1 MGKAGERVKAA
12 YIKYGPPDVVEVNDL
27 YKPVPKNNEVLI
39 KVRAASVNPLDY
51 KTMTGGP
58 YIVRLLL
65 GLRKP
70 KIKQLGVDVAGQV
83 ESVGGSVTQFKPG
96 DAVFG
101 TCRGAFAEYACTC
114 ESARVMK
121 SALVMK
127 PHNVTFEQAACV
139 PIAALTAL
147 QGLRD
152 KGRIQ
157 PGQEVLINGAAGGV
171 GTFAVQIAKSFGAN
185 VTGVCSTRNVDMVR
199 SIGVDRVIDYTQED
213 FTRSG
218 RRYDI
223 FFDAVGNHSLSA
235 CRRVLSPKG
244 ILIMV
249 GAPNDA
255 RLVGIL
261 ARLIGALVLS
271 LFVSQELV
279 IFLAKSNRE
288 DLTTLGNLVATG
300 RVTPVIDRRF
310 SLSQVPEA
318 LRHLEEGHARGKVA
332 IILEQHNKET

>member
-1 MGKAGERVKAA
+1 MRAA
-12 YIKYGPPDVVEVNDL
+12 YTKYGPPDVVEVGDL
-27 YKPVPKNNEVLI
+27 DKPVPAKSEVLI
-39 KVRAASVNPLDY
+39 KVRAASVNPLDW

-83 ESVGGSVTQFKPG
+83 EAVGENVTEFKPG

-127 PHNVTFEQAACV
+127 PHNVTFEQAACA

-152 KGRIQ
+152 KGRIR
-157 PGQEVLINGAAGGV
+157 PGQKVLINGAAGGV
-171 GTFAVQIAKSFGAN
+171 GTFAVQIAKSFEAI
-185 VTGVCSTRNVDMVR
+185 VTGVCSAGNVDMVR
-199 SIGVDRVIDYTQED
+199 SIGADRVIDYAEED

-218 RRYDI
+218 QRYDI
-223 FFDAVGNHSLSA
+223 FFDAVGNHSLTAS
-235 CRRVLSPKG
+235 RRVLGPKG

-255 RLVGIL
+255 PLIGIL

-271 LFVSQELV
+271 LFVRQKLV

-288 DLTTLGNLVATG
+288 DLATLGNLMASG
-300 RVTPVIDRRF
+300 KITPVIDRRF
-310 SLSQVPEA
+310 SLREVPDA
-318 LRHLEEGHARGKVA
+318 LRYLEKGHARGKVA
-332 IILEQHNKET
+332 IIFEQQNAET